1 MEAIDDRGRTPCGTR
16 AVREAGHHDRHKRR
30 LVGLEPL
37 ADRALELR
45 LERRLVPAGCLG
57 ELDLDLL
64 GELRED
70 GAIRSRTAA
79 SSRPGGTRVSITA
92 WATDGITLSRA
103 EALALVGTR
112 VTRSIGSAR

>member
-1 MEAIDDRGRTPCGTR
+1 MRNQWLSEKPGITIGTSVASGSASESHSRIAPSNSVSSGDSFPLVVSVNSISTCSGSSART
-16 AVREAGHHDRHKRR
+16 
-30 LVGLEPL
+30 
-37 ADRALELR
+37 
-45 LERRLVPAGCLG
+45 
-57 ELDLDLL
+57 
-64 GELRED
+64 